1 MSSFINP
8 HVSEVFFLQQKMIF
22 IGMFTLL
29 FSRQMVIYIVS
40 IQKEP
45 NIRVHI
51 LLSLTIALYDE

>member
-29 FSRQMVIYIVS
+29 FSRQMVIYIVN

-45 NIRVHI
+45 NIRAHI